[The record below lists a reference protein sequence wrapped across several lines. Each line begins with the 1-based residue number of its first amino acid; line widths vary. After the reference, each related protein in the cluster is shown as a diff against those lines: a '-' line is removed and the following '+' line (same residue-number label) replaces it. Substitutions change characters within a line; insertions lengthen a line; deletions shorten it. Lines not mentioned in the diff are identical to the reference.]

1 MRFGVKVNC
10 RSCFSKTSPIVDFG
24 SMPIANNFLKDP
36 KLDAYRFNLAAEFCE
51 NCFLLQLSEQPDP
64 RLMFHEHYTF
74 FTGLSTYMAKHFREM
89 ALTNLP
95 PTYSQDFMVSEIGC
109 NDGTLLSSIAELG
122 IRHLGI
128 DPSQNVV
135 ESARSKGVTAEV
147 AFFSEHTAREM
158 VEKYSQAD
166 LILAANVICHIP
178 DLNDFVRGIKT
189 FLKQDGKFVFEEPYV
204 GSMIEKVSYDQ
215 LYDEHVFIFGALSVQ
230 SIFDKYDLI
239 LVECEPQLTHGGS
252 MRYTIMHKESAVISE
267 SVGKILLQEKASGL
281 DDVNTYLNFGRNC
294 EIRKNELVQLLKS
307 LNEEGRKVAGYA
319 ATSKSTTVLNYC
331 NIDSSLISYISDS
344 TKEKIGTFTPGSNI
358 PVISHEEMRLNP
370 PDYLV
375 LFAWNHENEILAKE
389 VGVLN
394 SNVKWIRFVPKVEIV
409 Q

>member
-1 MRFGVKVNC
+1 
-10 RSCFSKTSPIVDFG
+10 
-24 SMPIANNFLKDP
+24 MPIANNFLKDP
-36 KLDAYRFNLAAEFCE
+36 TSDTYRFNLTAEFCE
-51 NCFLLQLSEQPDP
+51 TCFLLQLSEQPDP
-64 RLMFHEHYTF
+64 ELMFHDHYTF
-74 FTGLSTYMAKHFREM
+74 FTGLSTFMAKHFKEM

-95 PTYSQDFMVSEIGC
+95 QTYTQEFMVSEIGC

-147 AFFSEHTAREM
+147 AFFSESTAKEM
-158 VEKYSQAD
+158 VKKYSQAD

-178 DLNDFVRGIKT
+178 DLNDFAKGIKV
-189 FLKQDGKFVFEEPYV
+189 FLKKGGKFVFEEPYV

-239 LVECEPQLTHGGS
+239 LVACEPQETHGGS
-252 MRYTIMHKESAVISE
+252 MRYTIMHRESAVISE
-267 SVGKILLQEKASGL
+267 SVGRILLQEKKLGL
-281 DDVNTYLNFGRNC
+281 DIVDTYLNFGKNC
-294 EIRKNELVQLLKS
+294 EIRKSELVHLLKDLKES
-307 LNEEGRKVAGYA
+307 GQKVAGYA

-331 NIDSSLISYISDS
+331 NIDSTLISYISDS
-344 TKEKIGTFTPGSNI
+344 TKEKIGSFTPGSNI

-375 LFAWNHENEILAKE
+375 LFAWNHEKEILAKE
-389 VGVLN
+389 SGVLD
-394 SNVKWIRFVPKVEIV
+394 SSVKWIRFVPKVEIV

>member
-1 MRFGVKVNC
+1 MNC
-10 RSCFSKTSPIVDFG
+10 RSCFSETVPIVDFG
-24 SMPIANNFLKDP
+24 KMPIANNFLKNP
-36 KLDAYRFNLAAEFCE
+36 ALDTYRFNLAAEFCE
-51 NCFLLQLSEQPDP
+51 TCSLLQLSEQPDP
-64 RLMFHEHYTF
+64 ELMFHDHYAF
-74 FTGLSTYMAKHFREM
+74 FTGLSTFMAKHFKEM

-95 PTYSQDFMVSEIGC
+95 LTYSQDFMVSEIGC
-109 NDGTLLSSIAELG
+109 NDGTLLSSIADLG

-147 AFFSEHTAREM
+147 AFFSELTAREM
-158 VEKYSQAD
+158 IKKYSQAD

-178 DLNDFVRGIKT
+178 DINDFARGIKT
-189 FLKQDGKFVFEEPYV
+189 FLKQDGKFVFEEPYI

-230 SIFDKYDLI
+230 SIFNKHGLT
-239 LVECEPQLTHGGS
+239 LVACEPQVTHGGS
-252 MRYTIMHKESAVISE
+252 MRYTIMHKDAAVISE
-267 SVGKILLQEKASGL
+267 SVGKILLQEKELGL
-281 DDVNTYLNFGRNC
+281 DNIETYLNFGENC
-294 EIRKNELVQLLKS
+294 AIRKNELVQLLKH
-307 LNEEGRKVAGYA
+307 LNQKGRKVAGYA
-319 ATSKSTTVLNYC
+319 ATSKSTTVLNFC

-389 VGVLN
+389 SGVLD

>member
-1 MRFGVKVNC
+1 MNC
-10 RSCFSKTSPIVDFG
+10 RSCFSETVPVVDFG
-24 SMPIANNFLKDP
+24 RMPIANNFLKDP
-36 KLDAYRFNLAAEFCE
+36 TLDTYRFNLAVEFCE
-51 NCFLLQLSEQPDP
+51 TCSLLQLSEQPDP
-64 RLMFHEHYTF
+64 KLMFHDHYTF
-74 FTGLSTYMAKHFREM
+74 FTGLSTFMAKHFKEM

-95 PTYSQDFMVSEIGC
+95 LTYSQDFMVSEIGC
-109 NDGTLLSSIAELG
+109 NDGTLLSSIADLG

-147 AFFSEHTAREM
+147 AFFSELTAREM
-158 VEKYSQAD
+158 IKKYSQAD

-178 DLNDFVRGIKT
+178 DINDFARGIKA
-189 FLKQDGKFVFEEPYV
+189 FLKQDGKFVFEEPYI

-230 SIFDKYDLI
+230 SIFNKHGLT
-239 LVECEPQLTHGGS
+239 LVACEPQVTHGGS
-252 MRYTIMHKESAVISE
+252 MRYTIMHKEAAVISE
-267 SVGKILLQEKASGL
+267 SVGKILLQEKELGL
-281 DDVNTYLNFGRNC
+281 NNIETYLNFGENC
-294 EIRKNELVQLLKS
+294 EIRKSELVQLLKH
-307 LNEEGRKVAGYA
+307 LNEKGRKVAGYA
-319 ATSKSTTVLNYC
+319 ATSKSTTVLNFC

-389 VGVLN
+389 SGVLD
-394 SNVKWIRFVPKVEIV
+394 SNVKWIRFVPRVEIV

>member
-1 MRFGVKVNC
+1 
-10 RSCFSKTSPIVDFG
+10 
-24 SMPIANNFLKDP
+24 
-36 KLDAYRFNLAAEFCE
+36 
-51 NCFLLQLSEQPDP
+51 
-64 RLMFHEHYTF
+64 
-74 FTGLSTYMAKHFREM
+74 
-89 ALTNLP
+89 
-95 PTYSQDFMVSEIGC
+95 
-109 NDGTLLSSIAELG
+109 
-122 IRHLGI
+122 
-128 DPSQNVV
+128 
-135 ESARSKGVTAEV
+135 
-147 AFFSEHTAREM
+147 
-158 VEKYSQAD
+158 
-166 LILAANVICHIP
+166 
-178 DLNDFVRGIKT
+178 
-189 FLKQDGKFVFEEPYV
+189 
-204 GSMIEKVSYDQ
+204 MIEKVSYDQ
-215 LYDEHVFIFGALSVQ
+215 LYDEHVFIFGALAVQ

-281 DDVNTYLNFGRNC
+281 DDVSTYLNFGKNC

-307 LNEEGRKVAGYA
+307 LNKAGRKVAGYA

>member
-1 MRFGVKVNC
+1 
-10 RSCFSKTSPIVDFG
+10 
-24 SMPIANNFLKDP
+24 MPIANNFLKNP
-36 KLDAYRFNLAAEFCE
+36 TLDTYRFNLAAEFCE
-51 NCFLLQLSEQPDP
+51 TCSLLQLSEQPDP
-64 RLMFHEHYTF
+64 ELMFHDHYTF
-74 FTGLSTYMAKHFREM
+74 FTGLSTFMANHFKEM
-89 ALTNLP
+89 ALSNLP
-95 PTYSQDFMVSEIGC
+95 QVHSQDFMVSEIGC
-109 NDGTLLSSIAELG
+109 NDGTLLSSIAQLG

-147 AFFSEHTAREM
+147 AFFSERTAREM
-158 VEKYSQAD
+158 VKKYSQAD

-178 DLNDFVRGIKT
+178 DLNDFARGIKT
-189 FLKQDGKFVFEEPYV
+189 FLKQGGKFVFEEPYV

-230 SIFDKYDLI
+230 CIFDKHDLT
-239 LVECEPQLTHGGS
+239 LVACEPQVTHGGS
-252 MRYTIMHKESAVISE
+252 MRYTIMHKESAVIGE
-267 SVGKILLQEKASGL
+267 SVERILLEEKASGL

-294 EIRKNELVQLLKS
+294 EIRKSELVHLLKG
-307 LNEEGRKVAGYA
+307 LKEEGREVAGYA

-331 NIDSSLISYISDS
+331 NIDSSLITYISDS

-389 VGVLN
+389 LGILD

-409 Q
+409 R